1 MHFHYLY
8 SWNSWRVCQLCQP
21 AIHQG
26 TRLKIDKLVKA
37 DANLSCISEFRPT
50 NWIQLANIIKIS
62 RIKAKPLSE
71 HLPAELWSSFF
82 CLLGKGT
89 SWSRGNFLIFW
100 ILSMFCS
107 IANAMAQV
115 LPELDLQLAVCQ
127 GRIAHSERLVGQ
139 NRSKVVQLFRFVQVF
154 WPPSTL
160 ETMQ

>member
-1 MHFHYLY
+1 
-8 SWNSWRVCQLCQP
+8 
-21 AIHQG
+21 
-26 TRLKIDKLVKA
+26 
-37 DANLSCISEFRPT
+37 
-50 NWIQLANIIKIS
+50 
-62 RIKAKPLSE
+62 
-71 HLPAELWSSFF
+71 
-82 CLLGKGT
+82 
-89 SWSRGNFLIFW
+89 
-100 ILSMFCS
+100 MFCS